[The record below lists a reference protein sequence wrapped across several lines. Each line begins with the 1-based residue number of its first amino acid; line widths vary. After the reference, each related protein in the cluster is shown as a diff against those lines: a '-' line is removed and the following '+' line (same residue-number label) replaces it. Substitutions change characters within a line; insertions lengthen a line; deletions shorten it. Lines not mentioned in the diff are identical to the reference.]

1 MKTST
6 TKTNRPKTDKN
17 SDAFLAYMAST
28 RCSVTPDAWKDRKA
42 VKANQIEFV
51 VGKESGI
58 TFRV

>member
-6 TKTNRPKTDKN
+6 TKTRINTK
-17 SDAFLAYMAST
+17 SEAYIAYMNGS
-28 RCSVTPDAWKDRKA
+28 RCSVPADAWKDRKA
-42 VKANQIEFV
+42 VKADKVQFI